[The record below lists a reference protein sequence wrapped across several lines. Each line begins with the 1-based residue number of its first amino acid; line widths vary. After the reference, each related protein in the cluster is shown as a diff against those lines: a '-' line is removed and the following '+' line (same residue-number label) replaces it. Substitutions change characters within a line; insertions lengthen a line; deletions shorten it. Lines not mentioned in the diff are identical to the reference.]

1 MSGMKTTLGVS
12 IAIMQLCALGNGAL
26 AQVPG
31 RVFKDCADC
40 PDMVMIPGDSFVMGG
55 KTDPRLNY
63 KPEPDEIPQRSVS
76 VPSFA
81 LGKHEVTQGQWQ
93 ALMGENP
100 SDYIDGDKN
109 LPVETVSWNEAKEF
123 AKRLSAK
130 TGKTYRL
137 PTEAEWEY
145 AARAG
150 SSALFS
156 FGDDVG
162 ALGQYAWYGLN
173 SGGHI
178 HPVGQKEPNKF
189 GLHDMHGN
197 VWEWVEDC
205 YQPTYEG
212 APTDGSALQKAG
224 ACQRNNRGGSW
235 VNSAM
240 NLRSDHRH
248 KMGAGTRGT
257 FVGMRLARTLD

>member
-1 MSGMKTTLGVS
+1 MRTS
-12 IAIMQLCALGNGAL
+12 ISC
-26 AQVPG
+26 
-31 RVFKDCADC
+31 F
-40 PDMVMIPGDSFVMGG
+40 S
-55 KTDPRLNY
+55 
-63 KPEPDEIPQRSVS
+63 S
-76 VPSFA
+76 
-81 LGKHEVTQGQWQ
+81 
-93 ALMGENP
+93 
-100 SDYIDGDKN
+100 
-109 LPVETVSWNEAKEF
+109 
-123 AKRLSAK
+123 LSAK

-197 VWEWVEDC
+197 VWEWVLGGTPDKRI
-205 YQPTYEG
+205 
-212 APTDGSALQKAG
+212 L
-224 ACQRNNRGGSW
+224 RG
-235 VNSAM
+235 NA
-240 NLRSDHRH
+240 HI
-248 KMGAGTRGT
+248 
-257 FVGMRLARTLD
+257 RLKKEL